1 MCLDVKLL
9 KQQFLAEMLHKVFT
23 HAADNKQGV
32 VSLPG
37 KYVAAKQKKNK
48 IETILIKVQ
57 R

>member
-37 KYVAAKQKKNK
+37 KYVAAKQKKK
-48 IETILIKVQ
+48 Q
-57 R
+57 DRDYSY